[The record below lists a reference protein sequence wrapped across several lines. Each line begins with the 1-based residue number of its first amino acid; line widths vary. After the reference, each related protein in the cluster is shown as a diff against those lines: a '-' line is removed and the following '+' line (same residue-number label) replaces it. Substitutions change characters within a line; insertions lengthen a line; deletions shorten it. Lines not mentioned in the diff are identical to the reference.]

1 MSFSLLP
8 ANWLRAPWAFALVVV
23 TTYGLF
29 TVPILARHGFD
40 VSAFINAGDQ
50 FVQSAD
56 VASPIIVKPHSAGY
70 DGQFYYRLSV
80 APFELRQPSHGV
92 LLDFPA
98 WRMQR
103 IFYPLLSWMAALG
116 NAALV
121 PAAMFAVNLLGLA
134 AIAVFSL
141 RIAGRLNLPALT
153 PLAVML
159 WPGFV
164 VALTHDTT
172 EIVSAALL
180 LGALAAYLA
189 DRLVLYA
196 LLGALATLTRETGIL
211 MLAGILFLE
220 LFRVYDGRGRW
231 RRANRALIC
240 LLALI
245 PFLAWREILHFLW
258 SESPQEARAGHNI
271 GWPML
276 GAATMLLD
284 TLSGVRHYS
293 PRRGLNIALRAYAFG
308 TATWLLVWC
317 GMTASRAAALLRMK
331 QAAAVAAGW
340 LPVLALMSLLSAAGP
355 WIDPTAYF
363 RAFTECYV
371 IGCLLTTRHLPPNA
385 GRHIM
390 LAGGAAAWLGAWFL
404 AALQVG

>member
-1 MSFSLLP
+1 MSSDIAAFR
-8 ANWLRAPWAFALVVV
+8 WLRAPWAFALVVV
-23 TTYGLF
+23 VSYGLF

-40 VSAFINAGDQ
+40 VSAFIVAGDQ

-56 VASPIIVKPHSAGY
+56 LASPIIVKPHSAGY

-80 APFELRQPSHGV
+80 APVQLQQPSHGV
-92 LLDFPA
+92 LLDVPA

-103 IFYPLLSWMAALG
+103 IFYPMLCWVAALG
-116 NAALV
+116 NAALI
-121 PAAMFAVNLLGLA
+121 PAAMFAINLLGLA
-134 AIAVFSL
+134 AIAVLSL
-141 RIAGRLNLPALT
+141 HIAARLSLPALT

-211 MLAGILFLE
+211 MLGGILCLE
-220 LFRVYDGRGRW
+220 LIRAVGARGQW
-231 RRANRALIC
+231 RRAHRALIC

-258 SESPQEARAGHNI
+258 SQSPQEAGAGHNI

-284 TLSGVRHYS
+284 TLSGARHYS
-293 PRRGLNIALRAYAFG
+293 PRHGLNIALRAYAFG
-308 TATWLLVWC
+308 TAAWLLVWC
-317 GMTASRAAALLRMK
+317 AITASRAGAVLRLK

-340 LPVLALMSLLSAAGP
+340 LPVLALMSVLSAGGP

-371 IGCLLTTRHLPPNA
+371 IGCLLPTSRLPPNA
-385 GRHIM
+385 GWHIM